1 MGAPISALAV
11 YLSGVDWFEVLV
23 IGAIVH
29 RMKAKPRGMQDI
41 GARLESGGSLAIPL
55 EFVGG
60 ILVVICRISIAQIT
74 FNMSQ
79 CTLLIACR
87 NR

>member
-41 GARLESGGSLAIPL
+41 GARRESGDPRWAVLRFRA
-55 EFVGG
+55 
-60 ILVVICRISIAQIT
+60 
-74 FNMSQ
+74 
-79 CTLLIACR
+79 LIVAR
-87 NR
+87 